1 MSKERLIKEIA
12 PYAQKI
18 QKEFNILPSVVI
30 AKACLES
37 GYGTSLLEN
46 QGKKFGIKDDFKGE
60 SVIIQKMECING
72 VPVQV

>member
-30 AKACLES
+30 AQACLES
-37 GYGTSLLEN
+37 GYGTSLLAN
-46 QGKKFGIKDDFKGE
+46 QGKKYIRYKR
-60 SVIIQKMECING
+60 
-72 VPVQV
+72 

>member
-30 AKACLES
+30 AQA
-37 GYGTSLLEN
+37 Y
-46 QGKKFGIKDDFKGE
+46 
-60 SVIIQKMECING
+60 
-72 VPVQV
+72 